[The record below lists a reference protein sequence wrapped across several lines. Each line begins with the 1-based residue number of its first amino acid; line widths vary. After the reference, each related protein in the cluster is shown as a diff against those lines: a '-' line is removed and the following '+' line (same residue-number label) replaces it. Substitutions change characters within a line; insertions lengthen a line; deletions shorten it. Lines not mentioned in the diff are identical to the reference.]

1 MSFSKHTC
9 PARLRLQNAPSPGK
23 QAGVISWLFVSGML
37 IILGFL
43 ALAIDLSLVMHR
55 KMELQNVA
63 DTVALAAAH
72 ELDGTAAGMNAALT
86 SASQRFLQGA
96 DRFTYHYG
104 KATMTWSDAAIEF
117 ARSPS
122 GPWRPAGDAMT
133 NPANLLYV
141 QVDTAGLDTE
151 YGTVATLFLSTFTDI
166 RDTFTSARAVA
177 GRSAIKVTPLGI
189 CAMRD
194 EAHRNHG
201 GELEEF
207 GFRRGVSY
215 NLLDLNLPG
224 ATTGQTF
231 IVNPVAQGMPIT
243 DVATLAPFVCTGT
256 LAMSR
261 LSGGTVKVSSSF
273 PIDKLWQQLNSRF
286 GTYGTGATAC
296 DARTAPADI
305 NIKEFTFNAGSPW
318 MGATPAQQSAALL
331 ATTERRWTVA
341 GPDTAPS
348 GTLAVQFGPLWS
360 YAKAVPYASY
370 ASTGVPEP
378 ATGYP
383 TYDVT
388 EWSNLYTPGKPT
400 TSLTTPYPDS
410 AETPTPYSYTSGTQF
425 FKGPAAANKSL
436 ARRRVL
442 HLPLLACPVAGSDAT
457 VRGIGRFFMTV
468 PATKTSLYGEFAGL
482 ATEQSLGTR
491 FVLYP

>member
-1 MSFSKHTC
+1 MSPSNNAC
-9 PARLRLQNAPSPGK
+9 PARPRLQDAPHLAK
-23 QAGVISWLFVSGML
+23 QTGVISWMFVSAMFV
-37 IILGFL
+37 ILGFL
-43 ALAIDLSLVMHR
+43 ALALDLSLVTHR

-63 DTVALAAAH
+63 DTVALSAAH
-72 ELDGTAAGMNAALT
+72 ELDGTATGITDALEI
-86 SASQRFLQGA
+86 ASQRFLQGS

-104 KATMTWSDAAIEF
+104 KATMAWSDAAVEF

-122 GPWRPAGDAMT
+122 GPWRPVGEAMT
-133 NPANLLYV
+133 NPEDLLYLR
-141 QVDTAGLDTE
+141 VDTAGLDTE

-166 RDTFTSARAVA
+166 RDAFTSARAVA

-231 IVNPVAQGMPIT
+231 IVNPVAQAMPIT

-261 LSGGTVKVSSSF
+261 LSGGTVKVWASF

-305 NIKEFTFNAGSPW
+305 NIKEFTFNSGAPW
-318 MGATPAQQSAALL
+318 MGATPAGQSAALL
-331 ATTERRWTVA
+331 ATTERRWTIA
-341 GPDTAPS
+341 GPDTAPA
-348 GTLAVQFGPLWS
+348 GTLAAQFGPLWS

-370 ASTGVPEP
+370 ASTGAPEP

-388 EWSNLYTPGKPT
+388 KWSTLYAPGQPT

-410 AETPTPYSYTSGTQF
+410 AETPTPYSYTTGTQF
-425 FKGPAAANKSL
+425 YKGPSASNKSL
-436 ARRRVL
+436 ANRRVL
-442 HLPLLACPVAGSDAT
+442 NLPLLACPITGSDAT
-457 VRGIGRFFMTV
+457 VRGIGKFFMTV
-468 PATKTSLYGEFAGL
+468 PATQTSLYGEFAGL

-491 FVLYP
+491 IVLYP

>member
-1 MSFSKHTC
+1 MSIVKAAC
-9 PARLRLQNAPSPGK
+9 PARQYLKGASHRTK
-23 QAGVISWLFVSGML
+23 QTGSISVMFVAAL
-37 IILGFL
+37 IIIFGFL
-43 ALAIDLSLVMHR
+43 ALALDLSLLTHR

-63 DTVALAAAH
+63 DTAALSAAH
-72 ELDGTAAGMNAALT
+72 ELDGTAGGITKALDM
-86 SASQRFLQGA
+86 ASNRFSQGT
-96 DRFTYHYG
+96 DRFTYGYG
-104 KATMTWSDAAIEF
+104 KATMTWSDTAIGF

-122 GPWRPAGDAMT
+122 GPWRPVGEALT
-133 NPANLLYV
+133 NPAGLLYV
-141 QVDTAGLDTE
+141 QVDTAGLDAE
-151 YGTVATLFLSTFTDI
+151 YGTVATLFLKPFTDI
-166 RDTFTSARAVA
+166 PDAFTSARAIA

-231 IVNPVAQGMPIT
+231 IVNPVAQATPIT

-261 LSGGTVKVSSSF
+261 LSGGTVKVAASF

-296 DARTAPADI
+296 DARTAPADT
-305 NIKEFTFNAGSPW
+305 NVKEFTFNGGTPW
-318 MGATPAQQSAALL
+318 MGATPAKQSAALL
-331 ATTERRWTVA
+331 ATSERRWTVA
-341 GPDTAPS
+341 GPDTAPA

-370 ASTGVPEP
+370 VSAGTPEP

-388 EWSNLYTPGKPT
+388 AWSTLYTPGQPT
-400 TSLTTPYPDS
+400 TSSATPYPET
-410 AETPTPYSYTSGTQF
+410 AETPTPYSYTTGTQF
-425 FKGPAAANKSL
+425 FKNPSGSNKSL

-442 HLPLLACPVAGSDAT
+442 HLPLLACPVTGSDAT

-468 PATKTSLYGEFAGL
+468 PATNNSLYGEFAGL

-491 FVLYP
+491 VVLYP

>member
-1 MSFSKHTC
+1 MSIVKDTC
-9 PARLRLQNAPSPGK
+9 LAHQRLHVAPHRVKEEGS
-23 QAGVISWLFVSGML
+23 ISVMFVAALM

-43 ALAIDLSLVMHR
+43 ALAIDLSLLTHR

-63 DTVALAAAH
+63 DTAALSAAH
-72 ELDGTAAGMNAALT
+72 ELDGTAGGITKAVGM
-86 SASQRFLQGA
+86 ASNRFSQGA
-96 DRFTYHYG
+96 NRFTYSYG
-104 KATMTWSDAAIEF
+104 KATMTWSDTAIGFAA
-117 ARSPS
+117 SPS
-122 GPWRPAGDAMT
+122 GPWRPVGEAMT

-141 QVDTAGLDTE
+141 QVDTAGLDAE
-151 YGTVATLFLSTFTDI
+151 YGTVATLFLKTFTDI
-166 RDTFTSARAVA
+166 PDAFTSARAIA

-194 EAHRNHG
+194 EG

-231 IVNPVAQGMPIT
+231 IVNPVAQGTPIT

-261 LSGGTVKVSSSF
+261 LSGGTVKISASF
-273 PIDKLWQQLNSRF
+273 PIDKLWQQFNSRF

-305 NIKEFTFNAGSPW
+305 NIKEFTFNGGTPW
-318 MGATPAQQSAALL
+318 MGATPAQQSATLL
-331 ATTERRWTVA
+331 ATSERRWTVA
-341 GPDTAPS
+341 GPDTAPA
-348 GTLAVQFGPLWS
+348 GTLGVQFGPLWS

-370 ASTGVPEP
+370 VSAGTPEP

-388 EWSNLYTPGKPT
+388 AWSTLYTPGQPT
-400 TSLTTPYPDS
+400 TSSTTPYPET
-410 AETPTPYSYTSGTQF
+410 AETPTPYSYTTGTQF
-425 FKGPAAANKSL
+425 FKIPSGSNKSL

-442 HLPLLACPVAGSDAT
+442 HLPLLACPVTGSDAT

-468 PATKTSLYGEFAGL
+468 PATKNTLYGEFAGL

-491 FVLYP
+491 VVLYP

>member
-1 MSFSKHTC
+1 MSLSENTC
-9 PARLRLQNAPSPGK
+9 PARLRLQDAPCPGK
-23 QAGVISWLFVSGML
+23 QAGVISWLFVSAMF

-63 DTVALAAAH
+63 DTVALSAAH

-86 SASQRFLQGA
+86 TASQRFLQGA
-96 DRFTYHYG
+96 GRFTYHYG

-117 ARSPS
+117 ASSPS
-122 GPWRPAGDAMT
+122 GPWRPVGDAMT

-166 RDTFTSARAVA
+166 RDAFTSARAVA

-231 IVNPVAQGMPIT
+231 IVNPVAQAMPIT

-261 LSGGTVKVSSSF
+261 LSGGAVKVSASF

-296 DARTAPADI
+296 DARTAP
-305 NIKEFTFNAGSPW
+305 
-318 MGATPAQQSAALL
+318 
-331 ATTERRWTVA
+331 
-341 GPDTAPS
+341 
-348 GTLAVQFGPLWS
+348 
-360 YAKAVPYASY
+360 VP
-370 ASTGVPEP
+370 
-378 ATGYP
+378 
-383 TYDVT
+383 
-388 EWSNLYTPGKPT
+388 
-400 TSLTTPYPDS
+400 
-410 AETPTPYSYTSGTQF
+410 
-425 FKGPAAANKSL
+425 
-436 ARRRVL
+436 
-442 HLPLLACPVAGSDAT
+442 
-457 VRGIGRFFMTV
+457 
-468 PATKTSLYGEFAGL
+468 
-482 ATEQSLGTR
+482 
-491 FVLYP
+491 

>member
-1 MSFSKHTC
+1 MSIVKDTC
-9 PARLRLQNAPSPGK
+9 LAHQRLHVAPHRVKEEGS
-23 QAGVISWLFVSGML
+23 ISVMFVAALM

-43 ALAIDLSLVMHR
+43 ALAIDLSLLTHR

-63 DTVALAAAH
+63 DTAALSAAH
-72 ELDGTAAGMNAALT
+72 ELDGTAGGITKAVGM
-86 SASQRFLQGA
+86 ASNRFSQGA
-96 DRFTYHYG
+96 NRFTYSYG
-104 KATMTWSDAAIEF
+104 KATMTWSDTAIGFAA
-117 ARSPS
+117 SPS
-122 GPWRPAGDAMT
+122 GPWRPVGEAMT

-141 QVDTAGLDTE
+141 QVDTTGLDAE
-151 YGTVATLFLSTFTDI
+151 YGTVATLFLKTFTDI
-166 RDTFTSARAVA
+166 PDAFTSARAIA

-231 IVNPVAQGMPIT
+231 IVNPVAQGTPIT

-261 LSGGTVKVSSSF
+261 LSGGTVKISASF
-273 PIDKLWQQLNSRF
+273 PIDKLWQQFNSRF

-305 NIKEFTFNAGSPW
+305 NIKEFTFNGGTPW
-318 MGATPAQQSAALL
+318 MGATPAQQSATLL
-331 ATTERRWTVA
+331 ATSERRWTVA
-341 GPDTAPS
+341 GPDTAPA
-348 GTLAVQFGPLWS
+348 GTLGVQFGPLWS

-370 ASTGVPEP
+370 VSAGTPEP

-388 EWSNLYTPGKPT
+388 AWSTLYTPGQPT
-400 TSLTTPYPDS
+400 TSSTTPYPET
-410 AETPTPYSYTSGTQF
+410 AETPTPYSYTTGTQF
-425 FKGPAAANKSL
+425 FKIPSGSNKSL

-442 HLPLLACPVAGSDAT
+442 HLPLLACPVTGSDAT

-468 PATKTSLYGEFAGL
+468 PATKNTLYGEFAGL
-482 ATEQSLGTR
+482 APEQSLGTR
-491 FVLYP
+491 VVLYP

>member
-1 MSFSKHTC
+1 MSIVDDVC
-9 PARLRLQNAPSPGK
+9 LARQRPQDTRRRGNE
-23 QAGVISWLFVSGML
+23 AGSISVMFIAALI

-43 ALAIDLSLVMHR
+43 ALALDLSLLTHR

-63 DTVALAAAH
+63 DTAALSAAH
-72 ELDGTAAGMNAALT
+72 ELDGTAGGITKALGM
-86 SASQRFLQGA
+86 ASNRFLQGA

-104 KATMTWSDAAIEF
+104 KATMTWSDAAIGF

-122 GPWRPAGDAMT
+122 GPWRPVGEALT
-133 NPANLLYV
+133 NPADLLYV
-141 QVDTAGLDTE
+141 QVDTAELDTE
-151 YGTVATLFLSTFTDI
+151 YGTVSTLFLKTFTDI
-166 RDTFTSARAVA
+166 PHAFTSARAVA
-177 GRSAIKVTPLGI
+177 GRSAIKATPLGI

-231 IVNPVAQGMPIT
+231 IVNPVAQAMPIT

-261 LSGGTVKVSSSF
+261 LSGGTVKVSPSF

-286 GTYGTGATAC
+286 GIYGTGATAC
-296 DARTAPADI
+296 DARTAPADT
-305 NIKEFTFNAGSPW
+305 NIKEFTFNSGTPW
-318 MGATPAQQSAALL
+318 MGATPAQQSATLL
-331 ATTERRWTVA
+331 ATSDRRWTVA
-341 GPDTAPS
+341 GPDTAPA
-348 GTLAVQFGPLWS
+348 GTLAAQFGPLWS
-360 YAKAVPYASY
+360 YAKAVPYAAYVS
-370 ASTGVPEP
+370 AGAPEP

-388 EWSNLYTPGKPT
+388 AWSTLYTPGKPT
-400 TSLTTPYPDS
+400 TSLTTPYPVT
-410 AETPTPYSYTSGTQF
+410 AETPTPYSYTTGTQF
-425 FKGPAAANKSL
+425 FKIPPGNNKSL

-442 HLPLLACPVAGSDAT
+442 HLPLLACPVTGSDAT

-468 PATKTSLYGEFAGL
+468 PATQTSLYGEFAGL

-491 FVLYP
+491 VVLYP